1 MSTAMIREALET
13 VVNGRSL
20 TFEQAAAVMEEIM
33 IGQATPAQIA
43 SFVTALRIKGESVE
57 EIAGLA
63 TVMQAKAT
71 LVEVAS
77 PVVDTCGTGGDGS
90 STFNISTTAA
100 FIVAGAGLKVAKHG
114 NRAMSSQCGSADVLE
129 ALGARIELGAEAV
142 AKCVET
148 VGIGFMFAPNF
159 HPAMKYA
166 VAPRREIGIRTVF
179 NILGPLTNPAR
190 AKLQVV
196 GAPSEELCEKIAC
209 VLHRLGTEHSLVV
222 HGADGMD
229 EISIS
234 GRSLVWDVNQRR
246 VSPPYEILPEDFGFM
261 KGSVTQIRG
270 GTARQNAK
278 TLRGILGGEVG
289 VRRNI
294 VIMNAAAALVAGN
307 KASDLR
313 EGVCIAEKTVDSGK
327 ALDKLDE
334 LIKFS
339 QRLSKEQIV
348 ARNRESLLS
357 WEKKKC

>member
-1 MSTAMIREALET
+1 VIKEAIET

-20 TFEQAAAVMEEIM
+20 TFEEASAVMEEIM
-33 IGQATPAQIA
+33 IGEATPAQFA
-43 SFVTALRIKGESVE
+43 AFVTALRIKGETVD

-71 LVEVAS
+71 PIQVTP
-77 PVVDTCGTGGDGS
+77 PVVDTCGTGGDGCCS
-90 STFNISTTAA
+90 FNISTTAA

-129 ALGARIELGAEAV
+129 ALGVKIDLAAEAV
-142 AKCVET
+142 AQCLET

-166 VAPRREIGIRTVF
+166 TVPRREIGIRTVF

-190 AKLQVV
+190 AKFQVIGV
-196 GAPSEELCEKIAC
+196 PSKELGEKIAF

-222 HGADGMD
+222 HGIDGMD

-234 GRSLVWDVNQRR
+234 RKSLVWDVNQHR
-246 VSPPYEILPEDFGFM
+246 VLPPYEVSPDDLGFM
-261 KGSVTQIRG
+261 KASITQIKG

-278 TLRGILGGEVG
+278 ILRGILSGEVG
-289 VRRNI
+289 ARRNI

-307 KASDLR
+307 HASDLK
-313 EGVCIAEKTVDSGK
+313 EGVSIAEKTLDSGK
-327 ALDKLDE
+327 ALAKLDE
-334 LIKFS
+334 LIK
-339 QRLSKEQIV
+339 LSHSLNKE
-348 ARNRESLLS
+348 
-357 WEKKKC
+357 